1 MSNKRSR
8 SRGNP
13 ARRRPGNPARQGQP
27 TSQSTT
33 RGTKS
38 GKAKQPGALDA
49 YASIEQ
55 TPPSGVFYS
64 QVLRTADHV
73 WWRSLLGILM
83 ALSLYMLLASVVSQA
98 IVMLSWT
105 ITSPGVG
112 YADYSKQAT
121 AFEIPSGML
130 AQNLGIALLTP
141 IAFVAIM
148 IVHHVRP
155 RWLGSVQP
163 RLRWKFV
170 WISLGIA
177 AVSFAAVHLTSI
189 VAGSGT
195 QVRPQ
200 SHFWLFV
207 IVIVLTSPLQAI
219 GEEYLFR
226 GYLLQAFG
234 SLVKNPWFGVIA
246 SSLVFALFHGTQ
258 NLPLFIDRFA
268 FGLLAAMLV
277 MRTGGIEAGIGAHVI
292 NNLYAWVL
300 AGLTSSIAQ
309 SRGLQEIGW
318 VSAAVDVGG
327 FALFAVLA
335 YLAGRKLKLR
345 TLTP

>member
-1 MSNKRSR
+1 MSTK
-8 SRGNP
+8 
-13 ARRRPGNPARQGQP
+13 RRRTQGNPARQGQP
-27 TSQSTT
+27 KQKPAT
-33 RGTKS
+33 GAAKS
-38 GKAKQPGALDA
+38 GSSKRPSKQPRALDA
-49 YASIEQ
+49 YAAIEQ
-55 TPPSGVFYS
+55 TPPSGVLYP

-105 ITSPGVG
+105 ITSPSTDF
-112 YADYSKQAT
+112 AQYSKQAS
-121 AFEIPSGML
+121 AFEIPAGLL
-130 AQNLGIALLTP
+130 AQNLGIALLIP
-141 IAFVAIM
+141 ISFVAIM
-148 IVHHVRP
+148 IVHHVGP

-189 VAGSGT
+189 LAGPEVN
-195 QVRPQ
+195 VRPQ
-200 SHFWLFV
+200 SQFWIFA

-268 FGLLAAMLV
+268 FGLLAAVLV

-292 NNLYAWVL
+292 NNVYAWGL

-309 SRGLQEIGW
+309 SRGLEEIDW

>member
-1 MSNKRSR
+1 MSSKKRR
-8 SRGNP
+8 THGNP
-13 ARRRPGNPARQGQP
+13 ANQGQP
-27 TSQSTT
+27 KPKQAN
-33 RGTKS
+33 RNRAVAKPN
-38 GKAKQPGALDA
+38 KAGQRPGAFDA
-49 YASIEQ
+49 YAAIEQ
-55 TPPSGVFYS
+55 TPPSGALYS

-73 WWRSLLGILM
+73 WWRSLLGVLM
-83 ALSLYMLLASVVSQA
+83 AISLYILLSAVISQA

-105 ITSPGVG
+105 ITSPGIG
-112 YADYSKQAT
+112 FAEYSKQALG
-121 AFEIPSGML
+121 FELPAGML
-130 AQNLGIALLTP
+130 AQNLGIAALIP
-141 IAFVAIM
+141 ISFATIM
-148 IVHHVRP
+148 LVHHVRP

-170 WISLGIA
+170 WISLGVA
-177 AVSFAAVHLTSI
+177 ALAFAAVHLASI
-189 VAGSGT
+189 AAGPAVH
-195 QVRPQ
+195 VRPQ
-200 SHFWLFV
+200 QHFWLFA
-207 IVIVLTSPLQAI
+207 IVIILTSPLQAI

-234 SLVKNPWFGVIA
+234 SLVKNPWFGVIV

-277 MRTGGIEAGIGAHVI
+277 MRTGGIEAGVGAHVI
-292 NNLYAWVL
+292 NNVYAWFL
-300 AGLTSSIAQ
+300 AGLTSTIAT
-309 SRGLQEIGW
+309 SRNLQEIGW